1 MISRRGKRKLNYS
14 KRNENRLRE
23 SWHSVRRMKMMIMPI
38 SSKKQRNNNSKDNMP
53 LIFTQSM
60 KMVINEHKRILPDQ
74 PIVGLSILL
83 LTLSNHITWS
93 INYRIIYTSN

>member
-1 MISRRGKRKLNYS
+1 MISRRGKQKLNYS

-23 SWHSVRRMKMMIMPI
+23 SWHSVRRMKMMLAIIMPI

-60 KMVINEHKRILPDQ
+60 KVKILVINEHKRIA
-74 PIVGLSILL
+74 
-83 LTLSNHITWS
+83 
-93 INYRIIYTSN
+93 